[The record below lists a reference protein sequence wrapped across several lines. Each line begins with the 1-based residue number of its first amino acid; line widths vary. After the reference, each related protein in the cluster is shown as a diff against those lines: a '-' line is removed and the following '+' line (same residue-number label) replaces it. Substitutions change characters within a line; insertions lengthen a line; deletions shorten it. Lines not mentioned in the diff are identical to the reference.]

1 MKKKLLN
8 LLLNTSKKLE
18 KLHCKLS
25 EKNILELDYSSL
37 SPINNGDEKN
47 HYSNALKWAIDN
59 RKEKDIK
66 NIALT
71 GTYGSGKSTIIKTFK
86 NNYKGNDLKFLNI
99 SLASF
104 KDEKP
109 NTNDK
114 NTDDKDKPIEKNK
127 GELLNRIETSILQQ
141 IFYHEEDKKIP
152 DSRFKQIKN
161 YSNGKLF
168 FIASYILLFLIAL
181 VNYFKPYLIQSI
193 FKDYPLS
200 TTTCNILHYAN
211 IIFIFSGFFFLI
223 YKSIRIFS
231 AITINKLKFQNAE
244 IGLGESVNKSILN
257 HHLDEIIYFFTVTTY
272 NVVII
277 EDLDRFQETEIFT
290 KLREINLLLNESKKT
305 KNKNIVFIYA
315 VRDDMFS
322 DNERIKFFDFIIPVI
337 PRINSSNSSAV
348 IRTKNENCNYG
359 LTNTFIEDIS
369 FFIDDMRLLHN
380 ITNEFYLYK
389 LKQEET
395 PLIPDKLFAI
405 ITYKNIYPN
414 DFVLLSKNEGE
425 LYRIINTKLTY
436 SNKEIDNLEEQIAIL
451 KSKIENLSLVNI
463 KNINELRQ
471 LYILRVLETLKYFNS
486 FIFNDKTISINQ
498 LLEDENFEYLK
509 NDKLKYKKSI
519 YDSYYGRYN
528 NEVLEIKTSF
538 EKLQEKVNSQKKYE
552 EREKDIIDI
561 KSNKS
566 NALRLEIQ
574 QLEKQKI
581 IFRNLKISELLQS
594 NRNID
599 LNISEN
605 FNSLFLT
612 ILLRNGYI
620 AEDYFDY
627 ISLFHQGSI
636 TKNDHKFIIN
646 VRNEQKLDFDYKLTK
661 INEIIPKINPI
672 DFNSEFI
679 LNYDLLDFIL
689 KNTIANEKQLDF
701 IFTKL
706 KDESSTSIQ
715 FINGFIE
722 RTENLSLFIKT
733 LCDYWINIW
742 EHYVNNISYSEEQL
756 NKILKYIIEFANIS
770 SIDEIEK
777 QSNIKNHLLN
787 NLDFLNIISNN
798 NKLKSVITQ
807 LNLKFI
813 DLDFENS
820 PENLLDFIYKND
832 HYEFNK
838 NIVSK
843 FIKKY
848 GKFEQMSFDNSNY
861 TAVKNSK
868 ANNLISYINT
878 NIDNYVKNL
887 YLDIDTN
894 INEEQNTYLLLLNN
908 SELNLKL
915 KKDIIKKVTTKIIDI
930 SLVENND
937 LALFI
942 LENNKIKPKWDNLLF
957 YFKNS
962 EDKIL
967 DSTVNFINNIENA
980 RELSIVKIPTEVKSE
995 NIYDIFCEELINKNE
1010 IEDKAYDLITKS
1022 TPWGYTLPNIST
1034 LNEQKISSLIR
1045 NSIFTPN
1052 IENYNYLKEKFEGLN
1067 IELIEKFKTEFLEK
1081 IDKLHLNGN
1090 DLALILN
1097 SKILNDSEKI
1107 KFLESCSDN
1116 IIISNLKNLNLIGQL
1131 LLKDY
1136 SFDIDKKIIDK
1147 ILLSD
1152 NISSSDRI
1160 KIFNKNIFDVDTI
1173 FIDEFLIKLGSKY
1186 EEITF
1191 KNKKAK
1197 ILNTSNHRDLLN
1209 NLIGKNYISSFSR
1222 DNLRTMLIV
1231 NHKRK

>member
-18 KLHCKLS
+18 QLHFKLS
-25 EKNILELDYSSL
+25 KKNILELDYSSL

-168 FIASYILLFLIAL
+168 FIASSILLFLIAL

-290 KLREINLLLNESKKT
+290 KLREINLLLNESKKI

-322 DNERIKFFDFIIPVI
+322 DTERIKFFDFIIPVI
-337 PRINSSNSSAV
+337 PRINSSNSSA
-348 IRTKNENCNYG
+348 ILLTKNKNCNYG
-359 LTNTFIEDIS
+359 LTDNFIEDIS

-414 DFVLLSKNEGE
+414 DFVTLSKNEGE
-425 LYRIINTKLTY
+425 LYKIIDAKLTY
-436 SNKEIDNLEEQIAIL
+436 SNKEIDNLEKQITIL
-451 KSKIENLSLVNI
+451 KSEIENLSLVNI
-463 KNINELRQ
+463 NNINELRQ
-471 LYILRVLETLKYFNS
+471 LYIIRILDKLKNYSSFKINNKTVYFN
-486 FIFNDKTISINQ
+486 D
-498 LLEDENFEYLK
+498 LLKDENFEYIK
-509 NDKLKYKKSI
+509 RDEI
-519 YDSYYGRYN
+519 YYDYN
-528 NEVLEIKTSF
+528 YQTPISF
-538 EKLQEKVNSQKKYE
+538 SQIESKVNPGKPYNI
-552 EREKDIIDI
+552 REQEILDI

-566 NALRLEIQ
+566 DALRLEIQ

-581 IFRNLKISELLQS
+581 KLRNLKISELLQS

-599 LNISEN
+599 LNISED

-627 ISLFHQGSI
+627 ISLFHEGSV
-636 TKNDHKFIIN
+636 TRNDHKFIIN
-646 VRNEQKLDFDYKLTK
+646 VRNEQKLDFNYKLTK
-661 INEIIPKINPI
+661 IDEIISKINPI

-689 KNTIANEKQLDF
+689 KNAIANEKQLDF

-715 FINGFIE
+715 FINDFIE

-733 LCDYWINIW
+733 LCDYWVNIW
-742 EHYVNNISYSEEQL
+742 EHYVNNISYSDEQL

-770 SIDEIEK
+770 SIKEIEK
-777 QSNIKNHLLN
+777 QSKIQNHLLN
-787 NLDFLNIISNN
+787 NLDFLNIISDN

-807 LNLKFI
+807 LDLKFI

-861 TAVKNSK
+861 TAIKNSK

-962 EDKIL
+962 GDKIL
-967 DSTVNFINNIENA
+967 DSTVNFINNIENT

>member
-18 KLHCKLS
+18 QLHFKLS
-25 EKNILELDYSSL
+25 KKNILELDYSSL

-141 IFYHEEDKKIP
+141 IFYQEEDKKIP
-152 DSRFKQIKN
+152 DSRFKQIKS
-161 YSNGKLF
+161 YSNRKLF
-168 FIASYILLFLIAL
+168 FIASCILLFLIAL
-181 VNYFKPYLIQSI
+181 LNYFKPYLIQSI

-223 YKSIRIFS
+223 YKSIRVFS

-244 IGLGESVNKSILN
+244 IGLGESANKSILN
-257 HHLDEIIYFFTVTTY
+257 HHLDEIIYFFSKTPY
-272 NVVII
+272 NVVFI

-290 KLREINLLLNESKKT
+290 KLREINLLLNKSKKI

-337 PRINSSNSSAV
+337 PRINSSNSNA
-348 IRTKNENCNYG
+348 ILLTKNENCNYG
-359 LTNTFIEDIS
+359 LTDNFIEDIS

-414 DFVLLSKNEGE
+414 DFVELSKNEGE
-425 LYRIINTKLTY
+425 LYRIIDAKLTY
-436 SNKEIDNLEEQIAIL
+436 SNKEIENLEEQIAIL
-451 KSKIENLSLVNI
+451 KSEIESLSLVKI

-471 LYILRVLETLKYFNS
+471 LYIFRVLDTLTNFNS
-486 FIFNDKTISINQ
+486 FIFNDKIISIDE
-498 LLEDENFEYLK
+498 LLEDKNFEYLK
-509 NDKLKYKKSI
+509 NDKLFYKTAINNYYAHNIKYQNEIINTSFSQIENKVNPKKS
-519 YDSYYGRYN
+519 YN
-528 NEVLEIKTSF
+528 IREQEI
-538 EKLQEKVNSQKKYE
+538 L
-552 EREKDIIDI
+552 DI

-566 NALRLEIQ
+566 DALRLEIQ

-594 NRNID
+594 NRDIN
-599 LNISEN
+599 LNISED

-612 ILLRNGYI
+612 ILLRNGYV

-627 ISLFHQGSI
+627 ISLFHQGSV
-636 TKNDHKFIIN
+636 TRNDHKFIIN

-661 INEIIPKINPI
+661 IDEIISKINPI

-689 KNTIANEKQLDF
+689 KNAIVNEIQLDF

-742 EHYVNNISYSEEQL
+742 KHYVNNVSYSEEQL
-756 NKILKYIIEFANIS
+756 TKILKYIIEYANVS
-770 SIDEIEK
+770 SIGEIEK
-777 QSNIKNHLLN
+777 ESNLKNYLLH
-787 NLDFLNIISNN
+787 NLDILNIISDND
-798 NKLKSVITQ
+798 KLKSIITE
-807 LNLKFI
+807 LDLKFI
-813 DLDFENS
+813 DLDFEKS
-820 PENLLDFIYKND
+820 PKDLLEFIHKND
-832 HYEFNK
+832 HYKFNK

-843 FIKKY
+843 FMKKY
-848 GKFEQMSFDNSNY
+848 GEFEQMSFDNSNY
-861 TAVKNSK
+861 TAIKNSK
-868 ANNLISYINT
+868 SDNLIDYINT
-878 NIDNYVKNL
+878 NIEDYVKNL
-887 YLDIDTN
+887 YLDLDTN
-894 INEEQNTYLLLLNN
+894 INEEQNNYLLLLNN

-915 KKDIIKKVTTKIIDI
+915 KKDIINKVVTKIIDI

-942 LENNKIKPKWDNLLF
+942 LENNKIEPKWANLLF

-980 RELSIVKIPTEVKSE
+980 RELSIIKIPTEIEGK

-1010 IEDKAYDLITKS
+1010 IENKAYDLITKS
-1022 TPWGYTLPNIST
+1022 IPWGYTIPNISA
-1034 LNEQKISSLIR
+1034 LNKQKISTLIR
-1045 NSIFTPN
+1045 NYIFTPN
-1052 IENYNYLKEKFEGLN
+1052 IENYNYLKEPFEGLN
-1067 IELIEKFKTEFLEK
+1067 IELLEKFKAEFSEK
-1081 IDKLHLNGN
+1081 IDELHLDGN

-1097 SKILNDSEKI
+1097 SRVLNDFEKI

-1116 IIISNLKNLNLIGQL
+1116 VIISNIKNLNLISQL
-1131 LLKDY
+1131 LLRDN

-1173 FIDEFLIKLGSKY
+1173 FIDEFLIKLGGNY

-1197 ILNTSNHRDLLN
+1197 IFNKPNNKALLN
-1209 NLIGKNYISSFSR
+1209 NLETKGYISSYSK
-1222 DNLRTMLIV
+1222 NLLKLII
-1231 NHKRK
+1231 NHKRKQ